1 MGDAVKHDCHW
12 KLRHREGRCM
22 RQRGGVFLFLKG
34 RRKEKRRRKRRA
46 KREMPGRGERV
57 GLGGVK
63 IQ

>member
-1 MGDAVKHDCHW
+1 MHET
-12 KLRHREGRCM
+12 EGRS
-22 RQRGGVFLFLKG
+22 GLFLFLKG
-34 RRKEKRRRKRRA
+34 TRKEKRRRKRRA